1 MLSISAVTPF
11 SGLTDQLY
19 KGPTFGRDKSSTDD
33 SYTDK
38 VSLSDGQTTPEL
50 TYQHLAKSSV
60 TSGSGDKANTES
72 SAKETKETKETKE
85 DPDRLSKMMQQVLD
99 AKTGI
104 DRKKLEEI
112 EEKIEALTNKEG
124 ELTKAEQVQLELL
137 QKQKEQLL
145 KEAAK
150 KLTEQQS

>member
-50 TYQHLAKSSV
+50 TYQHLAKSSI

-72 SAKETKETKETKE
+72 SAKETKETKE

-112 EEKIEALTNKEG
+112 EEKIEALTSKEG

>member
-1 MLSISAVTPF
+1 MLTISAVTPF
-11 SGLTDQLY
+11 SGLTDQIY
-19 KGPTFGRDKSSTDD
+19 KGPTFGRDKSSSDD

-50 TYQHLAKSSV
+50 TYQHLAKSSIS
-60 TSGSGDKANTES
+60 SGSGDKANTES
-72 SAKETKETKETKE
+72 SAKETKETKE

>member
-50 TYQHLAKSSV
+50 TYQHLAKSSI

-72 SAKETKETKETKE
+72 SAKETKETKE

>member
-1 MLSISAVTPF
+1 MFTISALTPV
-11 SGLTDQLY
+11 SGLTDQID
-19 KGPTFGRDKSSTDD
+19 KGPTFDRDNSSTND

-38 VSLSDGQTTPEL
+38 VSLSDRQTTPEL
-50 TYQHLAKSSV
+50 TYQHLAKNSTTSS
-60 TSGSGDKANTES
+60 SGDKANTES
-72 SAKETKETKETKE
+72 SAKATKE

-104 DRKKLEEI
+104 DRKKLQEI

>member
-11 SGLTDQLY
+11 SGLTDQIY
-19 KGPTFGRDKSSTDD
+19 KGPTFGRDKSSTDG

-50 TYQHLAKSSV
+50 TYQHLAKSSI

-72 SAKETKETKETKE
+72 SAKETQETKE

-104 DRKKLEEI
+104 DRKKMEEI

>member
-1 MLSISAVTPF
+1 MLTISAVTPF
-11 SGLTDQLY
+11 SRLTDQLY

-50 TYQHLAKSSV
+50 TYQHLAKSSI

-72 SAKETKETKETKE
+72 SAKETKETKE

-112 EEKIEALTNKEG
+112 EEKIEALTSKEG